1 MIMDNILFWLDIAI
15 GVLSGLSVA
24 IPLGITL
31 YKTIKNLIQEKKW
44 NELVKMTLGFMTEAE
59 QKYSDGADKKAL
71 VLAMVQKSA
80 EQIGYNLN
88 VEAENKIS
96 ALIDDV
102 CDAAKIINTKIEET
116 TNNKQL
122 NDTK

>member
-1 MIMDNILFWLDIAI
+1 MENVLFWLDIII

-59 QKYSDGADKKAL
+59 QRYSSGEDKKTL
-71 VLAMVQKSA
+71 VLAMIQKSA
-80 EQIGYNLN
+80 NQIGYNLYA
-88 VEAENKIS
+88 EAETKIS
-96 ALIDDV
+96 DLIDSICEASKV
-102 CDAAKIINTKIEET
+102 INTKIEES
-116 TNNKQL
+116 K
-122 NDTK
+122 